1 MTQGSNRSR
10 HHQSFLAPGEQKLV
24 NAIIVELPP
33 QITPLHLTRLGL
45 FGAVVA
51 SAALIGCRWSVLW
64 LPLVPVGVFLNW
76 FGIALDGPLAV
87 YRNQARP
94 RLGLV
99 EHTYDL
105 FSQIL
110 IIVAFGL
117 SPFLTIESAFI
128 VLVCYLLFS
137 AYTYIRAIARHVQQ
151 MAYIGLGATEFRIL
165 MVVWAF
171 AAHALGID
179 ATLGEGV
186 SRLDAAIS
194 ILAVI
199 AVFGLAFK
207 AVADARCVAVDENR
221 QGL

>member
-1 MTQGSNRSR
+1 MTTAEKPSR
-10 HHQSFLAPGEQKLV
+10 HYQSFLASGEQKLV
-24 NAIIVELPP
+24 RAIIAELPP
-33 QITPLHLTRLGL
+33 QITPLHLTKIGL
-45 FGAVVA
+45 FGSIVA
-51 SAALIGCRWSVLW
+51 AIALVGCRWSLLW

-87 YRNQARP
+87 YRAEARP

-117 SPFLTIESAFI
+117 SPFLSIEAAFI

-137 AYTYIRAIARHVQQ
+137 TYTYIRAIARHVQQ
-151 MAYIGLGATEFRIL
+151 MSYIGMGATEFRIL

-171 AAHALGID
+171 SAHAMGID
-179 ATLGEGV
+179 ATLGQGV
-186 SRLDAAIS
+186 SHLDAAIA

-199 AVFGLAFK
+199 AVFGLAYK
-207 AVADARCVAVDENR
+207 AVSDARCVAMDEKHR
-221 QGL
+221 GF

>member
-1 MTQGSNRSR
+1 MATAGDRSR
-10 HHQSFLAPGEQKLV
+10 HHQSFLASGEQKLV
-24 NAIIVELPP
+24 GAIIAELPP
-33 QITPLHLTRLGL
+33 RITPLLLTKIGL
-45 FGAVVA
+45 VGAIIAAV
-51 SAALIGCRWSVLW
+51 ALIGCRWSLAW

-87 YRNQARP
+87 YRAQARP

-128 VLVCYLLFS
+128 VLICYLLFS

-151 MAYIGLGATEFRIL
+151 MAYIGMGATEFRIL

-171 AAHALGID
+171 AAESLGID
-179 ATLGEGV
+179 ATRDQGV
-186 SRLDAAIS
+186 SSLDAAIA
-194 ILAVI
+194 ILAVF
-199 AVFGLAFK
+199 AVVGLAVK
-207 AVADARCVAVDENR
+207 ALSDARCVAMDESGR
-221 QGL
+221 GF